1 MVDQRR
7 IDDQR
12 SRARKRRRGNAKP
25 IAARGDD
32 GGWIDSRTA
41 AARLGVSLR
50 TLYAYVSRGAIRSVA
65 GAAGR
70 PRRYAAGDVERLRV
84 RSEAR
89 RGHGPVAA
97 AALRWGEPVLDS
109 AVTAIT
115 PRGPAYRGVVAVDL
129 VSAGAS
135 FEHAAELLWT
145 GTRPT
150 TVATWPRAALPVA
163 RLARLAAGAHPLDA
177 MALVLALARID
188 SPREQ
193 TMTDATTDAGH
204 GRRLIPLLAACLAAN
219 AAAMTRALGAPTVA
233 GVVARALGCDGAEPA
248 IDAALILL
256 ADHEL
261 NASSFA
267 ARVAASTGAD
277 PPACVAA
284 ALATL
289 TGPRH
294 GRAAEDIARD
304 RDTGAGFGHPLYPGG
319 DPRAPPL
326 LAIAATSPLRR
337 ARALVARVRASSVP
351 PSVDGALAA
360 LVLGLGAP
368 PSATSGM
375 FAVARCAGWL
385 AHAAEQRAADYVLRP
400 RARYVGPPVT

>member
-1 MVDQRR
+1 
-7 IDDQR
+7 
-12 SRARKRRRGNAKP
+12 
-25 IAARGDD
+25 
-32 GGWIDSRTA
+32 
-41 AARLGVSLR
+41 VSLR
-50 TLYAYVSRGAIRSVA
+50 TLYAYVSRGAIRSIA
-65 GAAGR
+65 GGAGR

-84 RSEAR
+84 RSAAR

-97 AALRWGEPVLDS
+97 AALRWGEPVMDS

-129 VSAGAS
+129 VAAGAT

-145 GTRPT
+145 GVP
-150 TVATWPRAALPVA
+150 AKAIAWPRAALPVA
-163 RLARLAAGAHPLDA
+163 RLARLAGGAHPLDA
-177 MALVLALARID
+177 MALVLALTRID
-188 SPREQ
+188 SPREV
-193 TMTDATTDAGH
+193 TTSDAEH
-204 GRRLIPLLAACLAAN
+204 GRRLIPLLAVCLAAD

-277 PPACVAA
+277 APACIAA

-319 DPRAPPL
+319 DPRATPL

-337 ARALVARVRASSVP
+337 ARALVARIRASRVP
-351 PSVDGALAA
+351 PSVDAALAA
-360 LVLGLGAP
+360 LVIGLGAP
-368 PSATSGM
+368 PAAASGM

-400 RARYVGPPVT
+400 RARYVGPPIR